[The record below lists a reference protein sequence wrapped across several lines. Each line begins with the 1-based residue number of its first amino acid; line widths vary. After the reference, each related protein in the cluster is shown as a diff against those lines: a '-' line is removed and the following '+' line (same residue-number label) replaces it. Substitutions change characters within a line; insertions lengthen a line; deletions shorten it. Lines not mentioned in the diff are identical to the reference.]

1 MQKLYIKNIFF
12 DNKNFLLVE
21 VYKILNDDFLLAFN
35 FKKQSKY
42 ISDEDLKEIY
52 SKNLKQVDR
61 FFCEIFDP
69 NTKFIN
75 AEIHDIETDFL
86 DINYWE
92 DNYQDFVK
100 VASENKYN
108 LYKIITDHTKINQ
121 LNNDYVNTLVK
132 TYDSIIETNDLK
144 RNLIANI
151 SYE

>member
-1 MQKLYIKNIFF
+1 MQTFYVKNIFF
-12 DNKNFLLVE
+12 DKKKFLLVE
-21 VYKILNDDFLLAFN
+21 VYKILNDDFILAYN

-42 ISDEDLKEIY
+42 INDEDLKEIN
-52 SKNLKQVDR
+52 KNNLEQVDR
-61 FFCEIFDP
+61 FFCEIFNP
-69 NTKFIN
+69 NTQFIN

-86 DINYWE
+86 DIKYWE
-92 DNYQDFVK
+92 DNYLDFVK

-108 LYKIITDHTKINQ
+108 FYKIITENSKINQ

-144 RNLIANI
+144 RNFIANM

>member
-1 MQKLYIKNIFF
+1 MQTFYVKNIFF
-12 DNKNFLLVE
+12 DKKKFLLVE
-21 VYKILNDDFLLAFN
+21 VYKILNDDFILAYN

-42 ISDEDLKEIY
+42 INDENLKEIN
-52 SKNLKQVDR
+52 KINLKQVDR

-69 NTKFIN
+69 NTQFIN

-86 DINYWE
+86 DIKYWE
-92 DNYQDFVK
+92 DNYLDFVK

-108 LYKIITDHTKINQ
+108 LYKIITENSKINQ

-144 RNLIANI
+144 RNFIANM

>member
-1 MQKLYIKNIFF
+1 MQTFYVKNIFF
-12 DNKNFLLVE
+12 DKKKFLLVE
-21 VYKILNDDFLLAFN
+21 VYKILNDDFILAYN

-42 ISDEDLKEIY
+42 INDEDLKEIN
-52 SKNLKQVDR
+52 KNNLEQVDR

-69 NTKFIN
+69 NTQFIN

-86 DINYWE
+86 DIKYWE
-92 DNYQDFVK
+92 DNYLDFVK

-108 LYKIITDHTKINQ
+108 LYKIITENSKINQ

-144 RNLIANI
+144 RNFIANM

>member
-1 MQKLYIKNIFF
+1 MQTFYVKNIFF
-12 DNKNFLLVE
+12 DKKKFLLVE
-21 VYKILNDDFLLAFN
+21 VYKILNDDFILAYN

-42 ISDEDLKEIY
+42 INDEDLKEIN
-52 SKNLKQVDR
+52 KNNLEQVDR

-69 NTKFIN
+69 NTQFIN

-86 DINYWE
+86 DIKYWE
-92 DNYQDFVK
+92 DNYLDFVK

-108 LYKIITDHTKINQ
+108 LYKIITENSKINQ

-144 RNLIANI
+144 RNFLANI